1 MKRRSNTKKPHE
13 PHELFLDEGVS
24 GKKFQ
29 SLLKEARLTVHL
41 FESLLHKKKK
51 VPDSRVIEV
60 TAKAG
65 YVLVTT
71 DKRMEAVWTDD
82 IISHKAKVILL
93 TDEDGGPIHWASALI
108 VGQSAWERV
117 LLDHLSEPVTI
128 KLNKFGSVTK
138 IAGEAELRKRRDALL
153 TVRITQAKRAGKSV
167 KAGIIKG
174 VK

>member
-1 MKRRSNTKKPHE
+1 LKRRSNTKKPHD

-29 SLLKEARLTVHL
+29 SLLKQARLTVHL

-60 TAKAG
+60 TARAG
-65 YVLVTT
+65 YVLITT

-93 TDEDGGPIHWASALI
+93 TDQDGGPIHWASALI
-108 VGQSAWERV
+108 VGRSAWERV
-117 LLDHLSEPVTI
+117 LLDHLKEPVTI

-138 IAGEAELRKRRDALL
+138 IAGEEELRKRHDELL
-153 TVRITQAKRAGKSV
+153 TVRITQAKKTGRAV
-167 KAGIIKG
+167 KAGAIEEAK
-174 VK
+174 